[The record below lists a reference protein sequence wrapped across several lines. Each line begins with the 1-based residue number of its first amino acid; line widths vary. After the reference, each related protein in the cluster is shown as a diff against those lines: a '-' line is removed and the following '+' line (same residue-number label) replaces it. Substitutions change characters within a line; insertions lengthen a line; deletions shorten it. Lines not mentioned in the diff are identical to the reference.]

1 MTVVDP
7 EWQPLLDVVRSML
20 HPHELLSVTVDDGPG
35 WPNGTGLPDPE
46 LWLHVVVVGDRFDWG
61 IRQVGIEE
69 GDKERRDRLISALQ
83 DWIAE
88 SSFGWGELRTP
99 RHD

>member
-20 HPHELLSVTVDDGPG
+20 HPHELLSVNVDAFPAM
-35 WPNGTGLPDPE
+35 PSGTGLPDPD

-61 IRQVGIEE
+61 IRALGVVESDQ
-69 GDKERRDRLISALQ
+69 ERRDRLISALQ

-88 SSFGWGELRTP
+88 SSFGWGEFRTP
-99 RHD
+99 RDD